1 MCFVVGGFAV
11 VAGLHHLHVVRDHR
25 ALQRLDA
32 ALDTIGHIDGVFARL
47 FGDRQRHGRKLFAT
61 VFGVVAVPDITLGRH
76 GAVLHIG
83 HVFQEHRLAL
93 HHLDHQV
100 GHFRSLRKVRPG
112 FDGHALVA
120 TQQLAYWQ
128 PQVGRLQ
135 SHAQIVHRDARA
147 VHALR
152 VNLHQHRTARPANGD
167 HIAGAGHALDVGF
180 DAVRHAL
187 QIKGTHIGIFTVQ
200 GERHDRHIVNA
211 LGLDERF
218 RQTQVARQPIGV
230 FADRVVQLDQR
241 LGARHAHLELHR
253 HDGHAGARDRV
264 HMLDARDFGQHLLG
278 RNRHH
283 LLDFAHRRTR
293 ERRDHVGH
301 GHVDLRLF
309 FAGRHHHGK
318 HAQQK
323 RHQRQQRRDL
333 CALEGRC
340 DAARN
345 AHFWLVHGAALKV
358 WW

>member
-1 MCFVVGGFAV
+1 MQLGHTAFHAVG
-11 VAGLHHLHVVRDHR
+11 HV
-25 ALQRLDA
+25 
-32 ALDTIGHIDGVFARL
+32 DGVFARL
-47 FGDRQRHGRKLFAT
+47 FGDGQRDGGEFFT
-61 VFGVVAVPDITLGRH
+61 PVFGVVAVPDIACSRH

-83 HVFQEHRLAL
+83 HVFQKHRLAL

-100 GHFRSLRKVRPG
+100 GHFRGLRQVRPS

-120 TQQLAYWQ
+120 TQQVAHWQ

-135 SHAQIVHRDARA
+135 SHAQIMHGDARA

-152 VNLHQHRTARPANGD
+152 VNLDQHRTARPTDGD
-167 HIAGAGHALDVGF
+167 HIAGARHALDVGF
-180 DAVRHAL
+180 NAVRHAF
-187 QIKGTHIGIFTVQ
+187 QIKSAHIRIFPMQ
-200 GERHDRHIVNA
+200 GERHDGHVVDA

-218 RQTQVARQPIGV
+218 RQAQVARQPIGV
-230 FADRVVQLDQR
+230 FADCVVQLDQR

-253 HDGHAGARDRV
+253 HDRHARARDRV
-264 HMLDARDFGQHLLG
+264 HVFHARNFGQHLLG

-283 LLDFAHRRTR
+283 LLDIAHRCTR

-309 FAGRHHHGK
+309 FAGRHHDGK

-323 RHQRQQRRDL
+323 SHQRQQGRDL

-345 AHFWLVHGAALKV
+345 AHFWLVHGATFKV
-358 WW
+358 W